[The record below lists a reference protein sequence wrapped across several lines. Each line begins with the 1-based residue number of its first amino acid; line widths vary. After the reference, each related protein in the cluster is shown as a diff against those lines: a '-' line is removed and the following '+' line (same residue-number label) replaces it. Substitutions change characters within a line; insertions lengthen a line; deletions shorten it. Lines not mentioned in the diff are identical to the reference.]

1 MSYPTLTPTSQTSAV
16 VLTSTGS
23 ADLVAASCPYGIY
36 TGSVDFLSG
45 ASEQVAYTYK
55 KLGGDVLD
63 IELTPGNVYAA
74 YEEAVLE
81 YSYIVN
87 IHQSKNV
94 LSNMLGATTGTFDHH
109 GNMKDGTLKTSLG
122 DDSVALKFPK
132 FKFTY
137 AERIADALAGRAG
150 VGGDKMEYS
159 ASFSTS
165 ANVQDYDLQQII
177 SSSAATDS
185 TQDYYNKVGNKKVQI
200 KKVFY
205 KSNHAMWRFFGYYG
219 GVNTVGN
226 LSNYGMYADDTTFE
240 LIPSWHNRL
249 QAMTFEDN
257 IYVRISHYSYE
268 IKNNKIRLFPTP
280 SSTSP
285 STIYFQFTVEEDP
298 WEEESDRKI
307 GVDGVNNMNTLPF
320 DNLPYA
326 NINAIGK
333 QWIRRF
339 ALAITKEMLGQVRS
353 KFGSIPIPGDQV
365 QLNGANLIQ
374 DGRAEQESLREELKA
389 TLDELTYT
397 SLNEKDVSAVET
409 TNKMQERIPLPII
422 VG

>member
-23 ADLVAASCPYGIY
+23 AALVAASCPYGIY

-55 KLGGDVLD
+55 KLGGDILD

-109 GNMKDGTLKTSLG
+109 GNMKDGALKTSLG
-122 DDSVALKFPK
+122 DDKVALKFPK

-150 VGGDKMEYS
+150 LGDNKTEYS
-159 ASFSTS
+159 ASFTTTD
-165 ANVQDYDLQQII
+165 NVQDYDLQSII
-177 SSSAATDS
+177 SSSAATDT
-185 TQDYYNKVGNKKVQI
+185 TQDYYDKVGNKKVRI

-205 KSNHAMWRFFGYYG
+205 KSSHAMWRFFGYYG

-268 IKNNKIRLFPTP
+268 IKNNKIRLFPAP
-280 SSTSP
+280 SPTSP
-285 STIYFQFTVEEDP
+285 SKIYFQFTVEEDP
-298 WEEESDRKI
+298 WEEESDRTV

-374 DGRAEQESLREELKA
+374 DGRAEQESLREELKT

-397 SLNEKDVSAVET
+397 ALNDKDVQAVET

>member
-285 STIYFQFTVEEDP
+285 SSIYFQFTVEEDP
-298 WEEESDRKI
+298 WEEDSDRTI

>member
-1 MSYPTLTPTSQTSAV
+1 MSYPTLTPASQTNAV

-23 ADLVAASCPYGIY
+23 ASLVAAACPYGIH
-36 TGSVDFLSG
+36 TGSTDFLNG
-45 ASEQVAYTYK
+45 AAEQVAYTYK
-55 KLGGDVLD
+55 KLGGDILD
-63 IELTPGNVYAA
+63 IELTPGNVYAS

-94 LSNMLGATTGTFDHH
+94 LSNMLGAATGTFDHH

-122 DDSVALKFPK
+122 NDKVALKFPR
-132 FKFTY
+132 FQFTY

-150 VGGDKMEYS
+150 VGGDQMEYS
-159 ASFSTS
+159 SSFSTIK
-165 ANVQDYDLQQII
+165 NQQDYDLQQII
-177 SSSAATDS
+177 SASAATDS
-185 TQDYYNKVGNKKVQI
+185 SLDFYNKVGNKKIQI

-257 IYVRISHYSYE
+257 IYVRVSHYSYE
-268 IKNNKIRLFPTP
+268 IKNNKIRLFPAP

-285 STIYFQFTVEEDP
+285 SHIYFQFTVINEPWDED
-298 WEEESDRKI
+298 SDRTT
-307 GVDGVNNMNTLPF
+307 GMDGVNNMNTLPF
-320 DNLPYA
+320 DNIPYA

-339 ALAITKEMLGQVRS
+339 ALALSKETLGQVRS
-353 KFGSIPIPGDQV
+353 KFASVPIPGEAV
-365 QLNGANLIQ
+365 QLNGSALISEGRDEQ
-374 DGRAEQESLREELKA
+374 DKLREELKA

-397 SLNEKDVSAVET
+397 ALTEKDVAAVES

>member
-1 MSYPTLTPTSQTSAV
+1 MSYPTLTPASQTSAV

-23 ADLVAASCPYGIY
+23 SSLVAAACPYGIH
-36 TGSVDFLSG
+36 TGSTDFLNG
-45 ASEQVAYTYK
+45 AAEQVAYTYK
-55 KLGGDVLD
+55 KLGGDILD
-63 IELTPGNVYAA
+63 IELTPGSVYAA

-94 LSNMLGATTGTFDHH
+94 LSNMLGAATGTFDHH
-109 GNMKDGTLKTSLG
+109 GNMHDGTLKTSLG
-122 DDSVALKFPK
+122 SDKVALKFPR
-132 FKFTY
+132 FQFTY

-150 VGGDKMEYS
+150 VGGDQMEYS
-159 ASFSTS
+159 SSFTTID
-165 ANVQDYDLQQII
+165 NQQDYDLQQII

-185 TQDYYNKVGNKKVQI
+185 SLDFYNKVGNKKIQI

-285 STIYFQFTVEEDP
+285 SNIYFQFTVVNEPWDED
-298 WEEESDRKI
+298 SDRTT
-307 GVDGVNNMNTLPF
+307 GMDGVNNMNTLPF
-320 DNLPYA
+320 DNIPYA

-339 ALAITKEMLGQVRS
+339 ALALSKETLGQVRS
-353 KFGSIPIPGDQV
+353 KFASVPIPGEAI
-365 QLNGANLIQ
+365 QLNGSALISE
-374 DGRAEQESLREELKA
+374 GREEQRELREELKT
-389 TLDELTYT
+389 TLDELTYAA
-397 SLNEKDVSAVET
+397 LNDKDAAAVDS